1 MYTCKCHN
9 TYFIVKTKICQGD
22 NTFVHLDKQ
31 VKKGWEGGLDCQSLK
46 KILISVC
53 VCARSGWKG
62 GGTVIVFYL

>member
-31 VKKGWEGGLDCQSLK
+31 LKKKGGKED
-46 KILISVC
+46 LIVN
-53 VCARSGWKG
+53 
-62 GGTVIVFYL
+62 L